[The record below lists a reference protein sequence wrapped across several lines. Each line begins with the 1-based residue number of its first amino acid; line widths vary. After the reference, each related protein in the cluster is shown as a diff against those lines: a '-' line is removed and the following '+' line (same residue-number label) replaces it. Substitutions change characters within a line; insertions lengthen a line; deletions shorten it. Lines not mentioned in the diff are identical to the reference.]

1 VSPEDAYHGCRDHR
15 SLLDRPGAA
24 VVSRATTPLD
34 AFHAAGA
41 PLAGTETPD
50 STLVLMTTV

>member
-1 VSPEDAYHGCRDHR
+1 MAGPSR
-15 SLLDRPGAA
+15 LL
-24 VVSRATTPLD
+24 SFHIHSPLD